1 MIFLSPRYI
10 LAADTSMIHWQA
22 RIVAMATSRVQ
33 SSTGFKISAAYRR
46 NFGVFF
52 VFGPHR
58 LLVYRCLPV
67 FFVLN
72 FKNLK
77 KIINNHQKNW
87 EKYDKK
93 LEVFIS

>member
-1 MIFLSPRYI
+1 M
-10 LAADTSMIHWQA
+10 
-22 RIVAMATSRVQ
+22 VQ
-33 SSTGFKISAAYRR
+33 LGQLIDLEPAPASAERAYRR

-58 LLVYRCLPV
+58 LLVYRCFPV

-77 KIINNHQKNW
+77 KFINNH
-87 EKYDKK
+87 KK
-93 LEVFIS
+93 LGKNMIKI

>member
-1 MIFLSPRYI
+1 VLESKEWARDNRIFSRGVDV
-10 LAADTSMIHWQA
+10 LAP
-22 RIVAMATSRVQ
+22 
-33 SSTGFKISAAYRR
+33 GFKISAAYRR

-58 LLVYRCLPV
+58 LLVYRCFPV

-77 KIINNHQKNW
+77 KFINNHQKNW
-87 EKYDKK
+87 EK
-93 LEVFIS
+93 I